1 MKIDIQDKL
10 PLKEQVKEF
19 VKERIATGAYA
30 VGGQMPTQRA
40 LATELG
46 LGNRTVEMAL
56 KELEIEGLLLRRV
69 GLGTFVKGVPVGERP
84 VCGQSNIIAVFV
96 PNIENPLFAQF
107 SSVAEAV
114 LLKNGKN
121 MLLCRSE
128 ILRVEEEKYIRQLV
142 DRRVD
147 GVIIYGRLPKL
158 EALLRKNGTPIIN
171 VSDVY
176 SGEGIFLDLYHAGE
190 LAAEYLISMG
200 HREIVCAGSFPS
212 GSVYG
217 HDRRFDGVLDAMAKH
232 GLSVEDAVVP
242 QLKRNQLDYAVI
254 GAEVT
259 EKILKRKKRPT
270 AIIYYNDARAFG
282 ALQYFYSKGLRIPDD
297 ISVMSFDN
305 VSFCA
310 LSTPA
315 LTSVDLD
322 MERAAVVAVE
332 NILSGN
338 MAPVKLNT
346 RVIARGSVR
355 DLSR

>member
-19 VKERIATGAYA
+19 VKERISTGVYA

-40 LATELG
+40 LAAELG
-46 LGNRTVEMAL
+46 VGNRTVEMAL
-56 KELEIEGLLLRRV
+56 KELEIEGLLLRRI
-69 GLGTFVKGVPVGERP
+69 GLGTFVKGIPSAESTFHSE
-84 VCGQSNIIAVFV
+84 SNIIAVFV

-107 SSVAEAV
+107 SSAAEAA
-114 LLKNGKN
+114 LLKNGRN

-128 ILRVEEEKYIRQLV
+128 ILRVDEEKYIRQLV
-142 DRRVD
+142 DKRVD

-171 VSDVY
+171 VSDIY

-190 LAAEYLISMG
+190 QAAEYLISMG
-200 HREIVCAGSFPS
+200 HRDIVFAGSFPTE
-212 GSVYG
+212 SVYG
-217 HDRRFDGVLDAMAKH
+217 CDRRVEGTIDTMMRH
-232 GLSVEDAVVP
+232 GLPVEDVIVP
-242 QLKRNQLDYAVI
+242 QLRRNQLDYAVI

-270 AIIYYNDARAFG
+270 AILYYNDARAFG
-282 ALQYFYSKGLRIPDD
+282 GLQYLYSRKIRVPDN

-310 LSTPA
+310 FSAPS
-315 LTSVDLD
+315 LTSVSLD
-322 MERAAVVAVE
+322 MERAAVIAVE
-332 NILSGN
+332 NILFGN

-346 RVIARGSVR
+346 RVIVRGSVK
-355 DLSR
+355 DLNK

>member
-1 MKIDIQDKL
+1 MKLDIQDKL
-10 PLKEQVKEF
+10 PLKEQVREF
-19 VKERIATGAYA
+19 VKEKILTGVYA

-40 LATELG
+40 LAAELG
-46 LGNRTVEMAL
+46 VGNRTVEMAL
-56 KELEIEGLLLRRV
+56 KELEIEGVLLRRV
-69 GLGTFVKGVPVGERP
+69 GLGTFVKGIPSSESPLRSE
-84 VCGQSNIIAVFV
+84 SNIIAVFV

-107 SSVAEAV
+107 SSAAEAA
-114 LLKNGKN
+114 LLKSGKN

-147 GVIIYGRLPKL
+147 GVIVYGRLPKL

-190 LAAEYLISMG
+190 QAVEYLIAMG
-200 HREIVCAGSFPS
+200 HRDIVCAGSFPA

-217 HDRRFDGVLDAMAKH
+217 GDRRVEGALDAMARC
-232 GLSVEDAVVP
+232 GLPVEDVVVP
-242 QLKRNQLDYAVI
+242 QLRRNQLDYAVI

-282 ALQYFYSKGLRIPDD
+282 GLQYLYSRRVRVPDD

-310 LSTPA
+310 FSAPP
-315 LTSVDLD
+315 LTSVNLD

-355 DLSR
+355 DLNK